1 MFPTK
6 DIPVVIEKN
15 LIEGFPCGT
24 NIQYVSRS
32 HADVAFRKVI
42 STSGNLKGKIVGSP
56 FFLIWTKDQY
66 KQLYFSPVIDIFDFY
81 DDFNS
86 INCAYNNIDEGINY
100 YSRDIYKR

>member
-1 MFPTK
+1 MSMFPTK

-24 NIQYVSRS
+24 NIQYVSQS

-56 FFLIWTKDQY
+56 FF
-66 KQLYFSPVIDIFDFY
+66 
-81 DDFNS
+81 
-86 INCAYNNIDEGINY
+86 
-100 YSRDIYKR
+100 

>member
-1 MFPTK
+1 MAHLIFHLAFDDVNVPNQRYTGCTR
-6 DIPVVIEKN
+6 KN

-56 FFLIWTKDQY
+56 FFLI
-66 KQLYFSPVIDIFDFY
+66 
-81 DDFNS
+81 
-86 INCAYNNIDEGINY
+86 
-100 YSRDIYKR
+100 

>member
-42 STSGNLKGKIVGSP
+42 STSGNLKGEIVGSP
-56 FFLIWTKDQY
+56 FFWF
-66 KQLYFSPVIDIFDFY
+66 KQKTNINSFIF
-81 DDFNS
+81 
-86 INCAYNNIDEGINY
+86 
-100 YSRDIYKR
+100 RQL